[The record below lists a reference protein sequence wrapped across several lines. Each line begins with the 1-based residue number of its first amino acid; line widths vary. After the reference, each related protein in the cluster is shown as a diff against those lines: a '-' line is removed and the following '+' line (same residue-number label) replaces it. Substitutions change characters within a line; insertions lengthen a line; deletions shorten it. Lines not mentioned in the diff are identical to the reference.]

1 MSNLIMTI
9 KWYSRGLF
17 PLPIYLPIL
26 FFVALGQFYILA
38 YLKSATEFSLITQML
53 FLPVMIL
60 ITGSNFF
67 RSKHL
72 TIFELSLLGSWKR
85 ISVSKLIVYGIG
97 LIPFIGL
104 EIFILCIEKDID
116 LILPILIALLVYLS
130 ISLLSSLSSTQITA
144 FMISLVL
151 ILLIPISAVSL
162 IENYVNLGI
171 TSGLP
176 MGLILYFI
184 VPLASFE
191 YFKTGIVNV
200 TPILGFATASVIA
213 IVIIIAYVFLFE
225 RQELKP

>member
-9 KWYSRGLF
+9 KWYSKGLF

-26 FFVALGQFYILA
+26 FFVGLGQFYILA
-38 YLKSATEFSLITQML
+38 YLKSAVEFSLITQML

-67 RSKHL
+67 RNKHV
-72 TIFELSLLGSWKR
+72 TIFELSLLGGWKR
-85 ISVSKLIVYGIG
+85 IAVSKFIAYGIG

-104 EIFILCIEKDID
+104 EIFILVIEKQID
-116 LILPILIALLVYLS
+116 LIIPILISLLVYLS
-130 ISLLSSLSSTQITA
+130 ISLLSSLSTSQITA

-151 ILLIPISAVSL
+151 ILLIPISAVEV
-162 IENYVNLGI
+162 IENYFNLGI

-191 YFKTGIVNV
+191 YFKSGIVNV
-200 TPILGFATASVIA
+200 PPSLGFSTASVIA
-213 IVIIIAYVFLFE
+213 IVIIIAYFLLFE